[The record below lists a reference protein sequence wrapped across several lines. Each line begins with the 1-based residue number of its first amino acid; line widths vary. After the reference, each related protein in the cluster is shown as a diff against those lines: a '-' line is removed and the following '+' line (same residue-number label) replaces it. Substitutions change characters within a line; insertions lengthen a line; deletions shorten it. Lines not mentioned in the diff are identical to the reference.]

1 MQTSLLVNCRNNWW
15 SACSAR
21 PTFRCR
27 TLVIVRFRRECVNS
41 RIKIRS
47 FEFFIRFF
55 NLVRVLLRHRSLMI
69 KWSVVNQLLPLS
81 RNRAGDDY
89 TDVLWL
95 LVLSVKND
103 SYTIFHLW
111 RFYTLW
117 LFLCCLFTR
126 TGLREENLYPCDFW
140 FDIETTKHIG
150 TPCNLKVIHV
160 KTRDY
165 GTVGT
170 VVENA

>member
-1 MQTSLLVNCRNNWW
+1 MFFLKAVGSLSLKFRIIVTQNLCRLSCWW
-15 SACSAR
+15 TVGITDGALAAQGPLSGAVLLWLCASAENVSIAGLRSAVSN
-21 PTFRCR
+21 F
-27 TLVIVRFRRECVNS
+27 I
-41 RIKIRS
+41 
-47 FEFFIRFF
+47 IRFF

-81 RNRAGDDY
+81 RNRAEDDY

-117 LFLCCLFTR
+117 LFLRCLFTR
-126 TGLREENLYPCDFW
+126 TGLREENL
-140 FDIETTKHIG
+140 
-150 TPCNLKVIHV
+150 
-160 KTRDY
+160 
-165 GTVGT
+165 
-170 VVENA
+170 